1 MIFEQKCY
9 KKKAYLFILCTYV
22 LQKQIYLPV
31 VITAKEQIFSC
42 LQKHSNMDKFSLKHS
57 CEKTLG

>member
-42 LQKHSNMDKFSLKHS
+42 LQKHSNMD
-57 CEKTLG
+57 

>member
-9 KKKAYLFILCTYV
+9 KKKHMFILCTYV

-42 LQKHSNMDKFSLKHS
+42 LQKHSNMD
-57 CEKTLG
+57 